1 MRNKI
6 NIQPSFP
13 LYSRVP
19 KEVLEFQK
27 KYDTV
32 STLLDDNPGIL
43 EVVHA
48 DLCKPCSDAGRQSTF
63 SSEQFLRM
71 IVIKVMEGL
80 SLRDV
85 IIRVSDS
92 DFLRNFARIFSGK
105 MMGFAELDMA
115 IKAIT
120 PETWQKINDLLLRYA
135 KKNKKISGKKLR
147 VDSTVCETNIH
158 YPTDA
163 SLLWDSFRIAS
174 RLMRQ
179 IVSEAPILSVGNRF
193 HDKVAKRLYTFV
205 STHAG
210 KKRSNRAM
218 RKNMRKLIEKV
229 NWICEMAHAFIRN
242 ADKKSIPS
250 FEAIGLLQELRE
262 KLPLMEQVSACAQRV
277 YAGEKVPASD
287 RVFSIFEPHTELL
300 KRGKARKPVE
310 FGHMV
315 TIGQTAEKFISY
327 YCVEEQSRHD
337 VKVGDDALR
346 DHKKKFGEYPKEF
359 TADKNYYGGP
369 EHLEKWEKLIPMY
382 SVGKKGRR
390 DEEETKREHSA
401 LFRLLQKF
409 RAGCEG
415 SISVLK
421 RVFGLYRCLFHG
433 FKSYASLIGSTV
445 FCHNLVV
452 LSRL

>member
-1 MRNKI
+1 
-6 NIQPSFP
+6 
-13 LYSRVP
+13 
-19 KEVLEFQK
+19 
-27 KYDTV
+27 
-32 STLLDDNPGIL
+32 
-43 EVVHA
+43 
-48 DLCKPCSDAGRQSTF
+48 
-63 SSEQFLRM
+63 
-71 IVIKVMEGL
+71 
-80 SLRDV
+80 
-85 IIRVSDS
+85 
-92 DFLRNFARIFSGK
+92 

-120 PETWQKINDLLLRYA
+120 LRHG
-135 KKNKKISGKKLR
+135 KRSTIFCCVMQRRTRRFPGKKLR

-210 KKRSNRAM
+210 KKEVIRAM

-287 RVFSIFEPHTELL
+287 RVFSIFEPH
-300 KRGKARKPVE
+300 
-310 FGHMV
+310 
-315 TIGQTAEKFISY
+315 
-327 YCVEEQSRHD
+327 
-337 VKVGDDALR
+337 
-346 DHKKKFGEYPKEF
+346 
-359 TADKNYYGGP
+359 YGT
-369 EHLEKWEKLIPMY
+369 
-382 SVGKKGRR
+382 S
-390 DEEETKREHSA
+390 
-401 LFRLLQKF
+401 
-409 RAGCEG
+409 
-415 SISVLK
+415 
-421 RVFGLYRCLFHG
+421 
-433 FKSYASLIGSTV
+433 
-445 FCHNLVV
+445 
-452 LSRL
+452 